1 MINLHSLKY
10 LYHDV
15 RWGVWQKIVNE
26 SNHTVIDKVHELFEN
41 NGQII
46 FQLSDCVGIM
56 EYGTQSDIH

>member
-26 SNHTVIDKVHELFEN
+26 SNHTVID
-41 NGQII
+41 
-46 FQLSDCVGIM
+46 CVGIM